1 METME
6 IIQGFMKR
14 EQQEKQAGESRQEQ
28 NSRQEQKIRNR

>member
-14 EQQEKQAGESRQEQ
+14 EQQEKIEKYRVLNETVKKG
-28 NSRQEQKIRNR
+28 